1 MFGVP
6 VRDPHWKHLVK
17 SCTLSHV
24 SRSMAFSCESSGVVS
39 SSGTES
45 ASEGDKKKGNAYCRT
60 YWLFVIYLTSLKCLT
75 TK

>member
-17 SCTLSHV
+17 SCTWSHV
-24 SRSMAFSCESSGVVS
+24 SCSMAFSCEPSGVVS

-45 ASEGDKKKGNAYCRT
+45 ASEDDKKKVTHTAGPDLCR
-60 YWLFVIYLTSLKCLT
+60 FKI
-75 TK
+75 